1 MLLQSDLDYI
11 FRIGFEIIKKYPVKI
26 YGSVDLFN
34 SIFFQ
39 GHLRLFLPLPLVCYN
54 KMVKKKIHMH
64 EEWQSRHR
72 SKHEYVIGPFKKYYP
87 TRSCHFFFF
96 FKRILLRSNSVSGF
110 QKFIYCLPRT
120 QSENIKH
127 DTKWRLY
134 GIRKSCSEYY
144 SWQIY
149 FKVTKSNQA
158 WPFLYNFYTILSYI
172 LLLLLFFFLV

>member
-1 MLLQSDLDYI
+1 MRNDSHDTGRNMNMWSDPSKN
-11 FRIGFEIIKKYPVKI
+11 IIQ
-26 YGSVDLFN
+26 LA
-34 SIFFQ
+34 
-39 GHLRLFLPLPLVCYN
+39 LV
-54 KMVKKKIHMH
+54 
-64 EEWQSRHR
+64 
-72 SKHEYVIGPFKKYYP
+72 
-87 TRSCHFFFF
+87 TFFFF

-172 LLLLLFFFLV
+172 LLLFFFSSIRITTKKLVINNFYISKIETEDIDLIFFQFCENSSE

>member
-1 MLLQSDLDYI
+1 MQSDLDYI

-26 YGSVDLFN
+26 YGSMDLFN

-54 KMVKKKIHMH
+54 KMVKKKNSYAWGMTVTTQVETWICDRTL
-64 EEWQSRHR
+64 QKILSN
-72 SKHEYVIGPFKKYYP
+72 SLL
-87 TRSCHFFFF
+87 SLFFF

-172 LLLLLFFFLV
+172 LLLFFFFLV